1 MALRNL
7 VQALNLALRQE
18 MEKDDRIVLLG
29 EDIGRQ
35 GGVFRVTEGLLDRF
49 GPMRVLDT
57 PVSEAGIVGTSIGL
71 ALAGLRPVAEIQ
83 FSGFMFN
90 ALHQLGLLAARF
102 RSRSRGTFQVPMV
115 VRSPWGGGVRALELH
130 NESEEAVYAQLP
142 GLKVVIPSRPRRAR
156 ALLVASIRDP
166 DPVVFLE
173 PKRVY
178 RSIRE
183 EVPDEEEIFPIGE
196 ADIVRSGRHLTLITY
211 GSMLQD
217 CLQAA
222 EQAERLHQISVEV
235 IDLLTVVPMDTAT
248 IVQSV
253 QKNRSL
259 RRCPRGAAFLR
270 YRCGNYRAD
279 QRTMP
284 VPFAGTGGTGDRL
297 RCSLSVLCPRTKL
310 SAQRGTD
317 SRRHSP
323 DAGVVTSANPFGHG

>member
-196 ADIVRSGRHLTLITY
+196 AEIVRSGRHLTLITY

-248 IVQSV
+248 IVRSV
-253 QKNRSL
+253 QKTGRCVVVHEAPRSCGIGAEIIARINEQCL
-259 RRCPRGAAFLR
+259 FHLQAPVARVTGYDVPYPFFAREQSYLPNVARILDAIRRTLE
-270 YRCGNYRAD
+270 
-279 QRTMP
+279 
-284 VPFAGTGGTGDRL
+284 
-297 RCSLSVLCPRTKL
+297 S
-310 SAQRGTD
+310 
-317 SRRHSP
+317 
-323 DAGVVTSANPFGHG
+323 

>member
-196 ADIVRSGRHLTLITY
+196 AEIVRSGRHLTLITY

-222 EQAERLHQISVEV
+222 EQAERLHQTSVEV

-248 IVQSV
+248 IVRSV
-253 QKNRSL
+253 QKTGRCVVVHEAPRSCGIGAEIIARINEQCL
-259 RRCPRGAAFLR
+259 FHLQAPVARVTGYDVPYPFFAREQSYLPNVARILDAIRRTLE
-270 YRCGNYRAD
+270 
-279 QRTMP
+279 
-284 VPFAGTGGTGDRL
+284 
-297 RCSLSVLCPRTKL
+297 S
-310 SAQRGTD
+310 
-317 SRRHSP
+317 
-323 DAGVVTSANPFGHG
+323 

>member
-196 ADIVRSGRHLTLITY
+196 AEIVRSGRHLTLITY

-253 QKNRSL
+253 QKTGRCVVVHEAPRSCGIGAEIIARINEQCL
-259 RRCPRGAAFLR
+259 FHLQAPVARVTGYDIPYPFFAREQSYLPNVARILDAVRRTLE
-270 YRCGNYRAD
+270 
-279 QRTMP
+279 
-284 VPFAGTGGTGDRL
+284 
-297 RCSLSVLCPRTKL
+297 S
-310 SAQRGTD
+310 
-317 SRRHSP
+317 
-323 DAGVVTSANPFGHG
+323 

>member
-196 ADIVRSGRHLTLITY
+196 AEIIRSGRHLTLITY

-248 IVQSV
+248 IVRSV
-253 QKNRSL
+253 QKTGRCVVVHEAPRSCGIGAEIIARINEQCL
-259 RRCPRGAAFLR
+259 FHLQAPVARVTGYDVPYPFFAREQSYLPNVARILDAIRRTLE
-270 YRCGNYRAD
+270 
-279 QRTMP
+279 
-284 VPFAGTGGTGDRL
+284 
-297 RCSLSVLCPRTKL
+297 S
-310 SAQRGTD
+310 
-317 SRRHSP
+317 
-323 DAGVVTSANPFGHG
+323 

>member
-196 ADIVRSGRHLTLITY
+196 AEIVRSGRHLTLITY

-235 IDLLTVVPMDTAT
+235 IDLLSVVPMDTAT
-248 IVQSV
+248 IVRSV
-253 QKNRSL
+253 QKTGRCVVVHEAPRSCGIGAEIIARINEQCL
-259 RRCPRGAAFLR
+259 FHLQAPVARVTGYDIPYPFFAREQSYLPNVARILDAIRRTLE
-270 YRCGNYRAD
+270 
-279 QRTMP
+279 
-284 VPFAGTGGTGDRL
+284 
-297 RCSLSVLCPRTKL
+297 S
-310 SAQRGTD
+310 
-317 SRRHSP
+317 
-323 DAGVVTSANPFGHG
+323 

>member
-29 EDIGRQ
+29 EDVARQ
-35 GGVFRVTEGLLDRF
+35 GGVFRVTEGLLERF
-49 GPMRVLDT
+49 GPRRVIDT

-83 FSGFMFN
+83 FSAFMFN

-102 RSRSRGTFQVPMV
+102 RCRSRGTFQVPLV

-130 NESEEAVYAQLP
+130 NESEEAVYVQLP

-156 ALLVASIRDP
+156 ALLVSSIRDP

-178 RSIRE
+178 RSLRE
-183 EVPDEEEIFPIGE
+183 EVPDEEETFPIGE
-196 ADIVRSGRHLTLITY
+196 AEVVRSGRHVTLVTY
-211 GSMLQD
+211 GAMLQE

-222 EQAERLHQISVEV
+222 ELAEREFQITIEV
-235 IDLLTVVPMDTAT
+235 IDLLTVVPMDTAA

-253 QKNRSL
+253 QKTGRCVVVHEAPRSCGL
-259 RRCPRGAAFLR
+259 GAEIIARINEQCL
-270 YRCGNYRAD
+270 
-279 QRTMP
+279 
-284 VPFAGTGGTGDRL
+284 L
-297 RCSLSVLCPRTKL
+297 HL
-310 SAQRGTD
+310 
-317 SRRHSP
+317 HSP
-323 DAGVVTSANPFGHG
+323 VVRVTGYDVPYPFFAREQWYLPSVPRILDAIRRTLEF

>member
-196 ADIVRSGRHLTLITY
+196 AEIVRSGRHLTLITY

-253 QKNRSL
+253 QKTGRCVVVHEAPRSCGIGAEIIARINEQCL
-259 RRCPRGAAFLR
+259 FHLQAPVARVTGYDIPYPFFAREQSYLPNVARILDAIRRTLE
-270 YRCGNYRAD
+270 
-279 QRTMP
+279 
-284 VPFAGTGGTGDRL
+284 
-297 RCSLSVLCPRTKL
+297 S
-310 SAQRGTD
+310 
-317 SRRHSP
+317 
-323 DAGVVTSANPFGHG
+323 

>member
-166 DPVVFLE
+166 NPVVFLE

-196 ADIVRSGRHLTLITY
+196 AEIVRSGRHLTLITY

-248 IVQSV
+248 IVRSV
-253 QKNRSL
+253 QKTGRCVVVHEAPRSCGIGAEIIARINEQCL
-259 RRCPRGAAFLR
+259 FHLQAPVARVSGYDIPYPFFAREQSYLPNVARILDAIRRTLE
-270 YRCGNYRAD
+270 
-279 QRTMP
+279 
-284 VPFAGTGGTGDRL
+284 
-297 RCSLSVLCPRTKL
+297 S
-310 SAQRGTD
+310 
-317 SRRHSP
+317 
-323 DAGVVTSANPFGHG
+323 

>member
-1 MALRNL
+1 
-7 VQALNLALRQE
+7 
-18 MEKDDRIVLLG
+18 
-29 EDIGRQ
+29 
-35 GGVFRVTEGLLDRF
+35 
-49 GPMRVLDT
+49 
-57 PVSEAGIVGTSIGL
+57 
-71 ALAGLRPVAEIQ
+71 
-83 FSGFMFN
+83 
-90 ALHQLGLLAARF
+90 
-102 RSRSRGTFQVPMV
+102 MV

-196 ADIVRSGRHLTLITY
+196 AEIVRSGRHLTLITY

-253 QKNRSL
+253 QKTGRCVVVHEAPRSCGIGAEIIARINEQCL
-259 RRCPRGAAFLR
+259 FHLQAPVARVTGYDVPYPFFAREQSYLPNVARILDAIRRTLE
-270 YRCGNYRAD
+270 
-279 QRTMP
+279 
-284 VPFAGTGGTGDRL
+284 
-297 RCSLSVLCPRTKL
+297 S
-310 SAQRGTD
+310 
-317 SRRHSP
+317 
-323 DAGVVTSANPFGHG
+323 

>member
-196 ADIVRSGRHLTLITY
+196 AEIVRSGRHLTLITY

-253 QKNRSL
+253 QKTGRCVVVHEAPRSCGIGAEIIARINEQCL
-259 RRCPRGAAFLR
+259 FHLQAPVARVSGYDIPYPFFAREQSYLPNVARILDAIRRTLE
-270 YRCGNYRAD
+270 
-279 QRTMP
+279 
-284 VPFAGTGGTGDRL
+284 
-297 RCSLSVLCPRTKL
+297 S
-310 SAQRGTD
+310 
-317 SRRHSP
+317 
-323 DAGVVTSANPFGHG
+323 

>member
-196 ADIVRSGRHLTLITY
+196 AEIVRSGRHLTLITY

-248 IVQSV
+248 IVRSV
-253 QKNRSL
+253 QKTGRCVVVHEAPRSCGIGAEIIARINEQCL
-259 RRCPRGAAFLR
+259 FHLQAPVARVTGYDIPYPFFAREQSYLPNVARILDAIRRTLE
-270 YRCGNYRAD
+270 
-279 QRTMP
+279 
-284 VPFAGTGGTGDRL
+284 
-297 RCSLSVLCPRTKL
+297 S
-310 SAQRGTD
+310 
-317 SRRHSP
+317 
-323 DAGVVTSANPFGHG
+323 

>member
-196 ADIVRSGRHLTLITY
+196 AEIVRSGRHLTLITY

-253 QKNRSL
+253 QKTGRCVVVHEAPRSCGIGAEIIARINEQCL
-259 RRCPRGAAFLR
+259 FHLQAPVARVTGYDIPYPFFAREQSYLPNVGRILDAIRRTLE
-270 YRCGNYRAD
+270 
-279 QRTMP
+279 
-284 VPFAGTGGTGDRL
+284 
-297 RCSLSVLCPRTKL
+297 S
-310 SAQRGTD
+310 
-317 SRRHSP
+317 
-323 DAGVVTSANPFGHG
+323 

>member
-196 ADIVRSGRHLTLITY
+196 AEIVRSGRHLTLITY

-253 QKNRSL
+253 QKTGRCVVVHEAPRSCGIGAEIIARINEQCL
-259 RRCPRGAAFLR
+259 FHLQAPVARVTGYDVPYPFFAREQSYLPNVARILDAIRRTLE
-270 YRCGNYRAD
+270 
-279 QRTMP
+279 
-284 VPFAGTGGTGDRL
+284 
-297 RCSLSVLCPRTKL
+297 S
-310 SAQRGTD
+310 
-317 SRRHSP
+317 
-323 DAGVVTSANPFGHG
+323 

>member
-130 NESEEAVYAQLP
+130 NESEEAIYAQLP

-156 ALLVASIRDP
+156 ALLVSSIRDP

-183 EVPDEEEIFPIGE
+183 EVPDEEEVFPIGE
-196 ADIVRSGRHLTLITY
+196 AEIVRSGRHLTLITY

-222 EQAERLHQISVEV
+222 EQAERLHQISIEV

-253 QKNRSL
+253 QKTGRCVVVHEAPRSCGIGAEIIARINEQCL
-259 RRCPRGAAFLR
+259 FHLHAPVARVTGYDIPYPFFAREPSYLPNVARILDAIRRTLE
-270 YRCGNYRAD
+270 
-279 QRTMP
+279 
-284 VPFAGTGGTGDRL
+284 
-297 RCSLSVLCPRTKL
+297 S
-310 SAQRGTD
+310 
-317 SRRHSP
+317 
-323 DAGVVTSANPFGHG
+323 

>member
-196 ADIVRSGRHLTLITY
+196 AEIIRSGRHLTLITY

-253 QKNRSL
+253 QKTGRCVVVHEAPRSCGIGAEIIARINEQCL
-259 RRCPRGAAFLR
+259 FHLQAPVARVTGYDVPYPFFAREQSYLPNVARILDAIRRTLE
-270 YRCGNYRAD
+270 
-279 QRTMP
+279 
-284 VPFAGTGGTGDRL
+284 
-297 RCSLSVLCPRTKL
+297 S
-310 SAQRGTD
+310 
-317 SRRHSP
+317 
-323 DAGVVTSANPFGHG
+323 

>member
-196 ADIVRSGRHLTLITY
+196 AEIVRSGRHLTLITY

-248 IVQSV
+248 IVRSV
-253 QKNRSL
+253 QKTGRCVVVHEAPRSCGIGAEIIARINEQCL
-259 RRCPRGAAFLR
+259 FHLQAPVARVTGYDVPYPFFAREQSYLPNVARILNAIRRTLE
-270 YRCGNYRAD
+270 
-279 QRTMP
+279 
-284 VPFAGTGGTGDRL
+284 
-297 RCSLSVLCPRTKL
+297 S
-310 SAQRGTD
+310 
-317 SRRHSP
+317 
-323 DAGVVTSANPFGHG
+323 

>member
-1 MALRNL
+1 MALCNL

-29 EDIGRQ
+29 EDVARQ

-57 PVSEAGIVGTSIGL
+57 PVSEAGIVGTSVGL

-183 EVPDEEEIFPIGE
+183 EVPDEEEVFPIGE
-196 ADIVRSGRHLTLITY
+196 AEVIRSGRHLTLITY

-217 CLQAA
+217 CMQAA
-222 EQAERLHQISVEV
+222 EQAERLLQISVEV
-235 IDLLTVVPMDTAT
+235 IDLLTVVPLDTAT

-253 QKNRSL
+253 QKTGRCVVVHEAPRSCGIGAEIIARINEQCL
-259 RRCPRGAAFLR
+259 FHLHAPVARVTAYDIPYPFFAREQSYLPNVDRILDAIRRTLE
-270 YRCGNYRAD
+270 
-279 QRTMP
+279 
-284 VPFAGTGGTGDRL
+284 
-297 RCSLSVLCPRTKL
+297 S
-310 SAQRGTD
+310 
-317 SRRHSP
+317 
-323 DAGVVTSANPFGHG
+323 

>member
-102 RSRSRGTFQVPMV
+102 RSRSRGTFQVPIV

-196 ADIVRSGRHLTLITY
+196 AEIVRSGRHLTLITY

-253 QKNRSL
+253 QKTGRCVVVHEAPRSCGIGAEIIARINEQCL
-259 RRCPRGAAFLR
+259 FHLQAPVARVTGYDVPYPFFAREQSYLPNVARILDAIRRTLE
-270 YRCGNYRAD
+270 
-279 QRTMP
+279 
-284 VPFAGTGGTGDRL
+284 
-297 RCSLSVLCPRTKL
+297 S
-310 SAQRGTD
+310 
-317 SRRHSP
+317 
-323 DAGVVTSANPFGHG
+323 